1 MSKMTYIILAAFLT
15 GTSSFAQAAIADT
28 TTTVQTTTYATGVS
42 YTLPAGGTY
51 VVIDPISG
59 DVKGVYDPA
68 TRLLNG
74 QPLPIGYVV
83 SDKTT
88 GRVLAVVD
96 SSGHLVDVA
105 TAPATTVLI
114 SAIEARRAEIEKQ
127 IADALAK
134 GIITP
139 EQAAPIRAEL
149 TRVNT
154 VYTTATSNGTITFAQ
169 AFPLAYQLNALSS
182 RVIPLTHAT
191 FVAPVVSQR
200 FIVVDNKILF
210 ADDVTFRKAQLEQS
224 IDDNYN
230 AGRLSQ
236 RQVGD
241 LKGQLNEI
249 ASMTTRYTKHGAISD
264 SNRRRIDKRFD
275 IVKADLDRDIGKI
288 NEKRAKIGIRVN

>member
-1 MSKMTYIILAAFLT
+1 
-15 GTSSFAQAAIADT
+15 
-28 TTTVQTTTYATGVS
+28 
-42 YTLPAGGTY
+42 
-51 VVIDPISG
+51 
-59 DVKGVYDPA
+59 
-68 TRLLNG
+68 
-74 QPLPIGYVV
+74 
-83 SDKTT
+83 
-88 GRVLAVVD
+88 
-96 SSGHLVDVA
+96 
-105 TAPATTVLI
+105 
-114 SAIEARRAEIEKQ
+114 
-127 IADALAK
+127 
-134 GIITP
+134 
-139 EQAAPIRAEL
+139 
-149 TRVNT
+149 
-154 VYTTATSNGTITFAQ
+154 
-169 AFPLAYQLNALSS
+169 
-182 RVIPLTHAT
+182 LTHAT